1 VKVFLYYIG
10 KPRDPHANAIAAE
23 FLKRSSR
30 YADCEMR
37 EIRYSTAHKGHQGA
51 KAKTACALPHR
62 FDLFAKHPSAR
73 KIFLDPAGRA
83 LDSAAFIQLIE
94 RAEQESRDLVF
105 LIGGHDGL
113 PPEWRPRADVL
124 LSLSSMT
131 FPHELARAMLAEQI
145 YRAFTT
151 LRGHPYPR

>member
-1 VKVFLYYIG
+1 MKVYVYYIG
-10 KPRDPHANAIAAE
+10 KARDVHANAIAAE
-23 FLKRSSR
+23 FVKRSSR

-37 EIRYSTAHKGHQGA
+37 EVVPG
-51 KAKTACALPHR
+51 R

-73 KIFLDPAGRA
+73 RVFLDPAGKA
-83 LDSAAFIQLIE
+83 FDSAGFIQLVQQ
-94 RAEQESRDLVF
+94 AEQRAQDVVF

-113 PPEWRPRADVL
+113 PEEWKPKADVL
-124 LSLSSMT
+124 LSLSPMT